1 MLPGRQENST
11 EVDELQ
17 GVTLEEAG
25 RVLTLERF
33 LRGSRGKA
41 CCRDAW
47 ELFAFIEDEAG
58 REGSENHDA
67 NFQDHWVLMLVGG
80 VGI

>member
-25 RVLTLERF
+25 RVLTLECF

-41 CCRDAW
+41 CCRGMGGGGASSR
-47 ELFAFIEDEAG
+47 G
-58 REGSENHDA
+58 REG
-67 NFQDHWVLMLVGG
+67 
-80 VGI
+80 